1 MVGEDKLK
9 SPFSN
14 HTLSFP
20 GSATGKLRSPYSAVH
35 SPDVSSGLLAWTT
48 EMGPLQKLSNW
59 SEVRLV
65 SL

>member
-9 SPFSN
+9 SPFSK
-14 HTLSFP
+14 HTLSLP
-20 GSATGKLRSPYSAVH
+20 RSATGKLSSPYSAVH
-35 SPDVSSGLLAWTT
+35 SPDASSGLVAWTT
-48 EMGPLQKLSNW
+48 EMGPLQKLSNQ